1 MLIKPLK
8 KKKRS
13 QITREHHRSVE
24 RNLRSDG
31 GFRSFHDSLLFLSTH
46 PPTPRSVSLCQPCL
60 AIAASRSLY
69 HSHFSL
75 CPSIVPVP
83 GSDLWR
89 VITRRDSF
97 YRVALLA
104 GPVRIKRWIFWPMH
118 NSRPRYVILNEFNWL
133 SRAFH
138 GECLFSPKFYGKRC
152 DEERRMRG
160 ERGEKWEKFVLV
172 NRGNI
177 IMDIIIIKFRNV
189 SVETNWACLIED
201 YTRWKRV

>member
-13 QITREHHRSVE
+13 QITGEHHRSVE

-160 ERGEKWEKFVLV
+160 GKGREMRKIRARE
-172 NRGNI
+172 
-177 IMDIIIIKFRNV
+177 
-189 SVETNWACLIED
+189 S
-201 YTRWKRV
+201 WKYNYGYIYIRTYNYN